1 MIVEISL
8 AVIAACFV
16 LIVIRLYSLS
26 IRIEEA
32 IRRFEELLSRLEND
46 IRPILYDVKYIISDI
61 KGITEIAKE
70 GSKKIDHLIEAVM
83 GPFQTLSIFLKAVRA
98 GFNAFFRK
106 ERG

>member
-1 MIVEISL
+1 MIIEVAV

-26 IRIEEA
+26 IRIEETL
-32 IRRFEELLSRLEND
+32 RRFEELFARMEND
-46 IRPILYDVKYIISDI
+46 IRPILYDAKYIMSDI
-61 KGITEIAKE
+61 KGITEIAKA
-70 GSKKIDHLIEAVM
+70 GSKKIDHLIETAM
-83 GPFQTLSIFLKAVRA
+83 GPFQTLGIILKAVRA